1 MKKIFTTLF
10 VFATTAVAQQP
21 AVTVP
26 KQVVCIPLP
35 TLVENLSDPE
45 VGEKPVWVGKEP
57 GNKTTYSLW
66 QNTKTGAWTLVQST
80 PTMGCVLGL
89 GPQGEFF
96 LGSPL

>member
-10 VFATTAVAQQP
+10 VFATGAVAQP

-26 KQVVCIPLP
+26 KQVVCVPLAQ
-35 TLVENLSDPE
+35 LVETLSDPE
-45 VGEKPVWVGKEP
+45 IGEKPVWIGKES
-57 GNKTTYSLW
+57 GAKTTYSLW

-80 PTMGCVLGL
+80 PTTGCVLGV

-96 LGSPL
+96 LGTPL